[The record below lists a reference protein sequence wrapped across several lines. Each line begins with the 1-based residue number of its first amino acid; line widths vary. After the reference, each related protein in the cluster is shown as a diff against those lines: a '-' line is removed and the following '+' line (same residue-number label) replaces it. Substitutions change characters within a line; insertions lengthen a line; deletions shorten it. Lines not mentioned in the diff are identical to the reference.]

1 MASRIRHKLNAAF
14 VKTAPA
20 GKYGDGGGLY
30 LRKRDR
36 GSGFWYFNYSFAGR
50 RREMG
55 LGSFLNTTLGEAR
68 DAAAKCRALLKDDK
82 DPIAVKQARR
92 VERSKAVQ
100 TLKDVAFKAF
110 EARRSELKGKNREG
124 RWLSPLEVHVFPKWG
139 ELPIEQISQR
149 HIQQMLEPIW
159 QNKVDTAR
167 KCFFRINITLK
178 YAAAM
183 GLEVDLQATM
193 KARQLLGAQ
202 RHKVTHIPSLDWHDA
217 PAYYAGL
224 EEPSITNLAM
234 RLLIL
239 TGHRVSPI
247 RYARLDEIEGDLWT
261 VVGDKLKGL
270 LGKTPDFT
278 IVLSTEA
285 KRVIELAKPFALNGY
300 LFPNTKGGVIS
311 DMTLSQKMKRAG
323 LEARPHGFRSTL
335 QNWAE
340 EVHGADFR
348 TAEKLLQHKID
359 GDETH
364 QIAYRRHLSA
374 LLERRRPI
382 YEAWGQFLTGRGVS
396 I

>member
-1 MASRIRHKLNAAF
+1 MARRTRYKLSAAF

-55 LGSFLNTTLGEAR
+55 LGSFLDTTLSEAR
-68 DAAAKCRALLKDDK
+68 DAAGKCRALLRDDK
-82 DPIAVKQARR
+82 DPIAAKQARR
-92 VERSKAVQ
+92 IDGGNAVQ
-100 TLKDVAFKAF
+100 TLKEVALKAF

-124 RWLSPLEVHVFPKWG
+124 RWLGPLEVHVFPKWG
-139 ELPIEQISQR
+139 DLPIEQVSQR
-149 HIQQMLEPIW
+149 HVQQMLDPIW
-159 QNKVDTAR
+159 QSKADTAR
-167 KCFFRINITLK
+167 KCLFRMNITLK

-202 RHKVTHIPSLDWHDA
+202 RHEVTHIPSLPWREA
-217 PAYYAGL
+217 PAYYASL

-239 TGHRVSPI
+239 TGHRVGPI
-247 RYARLDEIEGDLWT
+247 RYARLDEIDGDLWT
-261 VVGDKLKGL
+261 VAGEKLKGRA
-270 LGKTPDFT
+270 GKTPDFT
-278 IVLSTEA
+278 LVLSTEA
-285 KRVIELAKPFALNGY
+285 KRVIELAKPFAVNGY

-311 DMTLSQKMKRAG
+311 DMALSQKMKRAG

-348 TAEKLLQHKID
+348 TAEKLLQHKTE
-359 GDETH
+359 GDEAH

-382 YEAWGQFLTGRGVS
+382 YEAWGQFLTGRGAS

>member
-1 MASRIRHKLNAAF
+1 MARRTRHKLSAAF
-14 VKTAPA
+14 VKSAPA

-55 LGSFLNTTLGEAR
+55 LGSFLDTTLSEAR
-68 DAAAKCRALLKDDK
+68 DAAGKCRALLRDDK
-82 DPIAVKQARR
+82 DPIAAKQARR
-92 VERSKAVQ
+92 IDGGNAVQ
-100 TLKDVAFKAF
+100 TLKEVALKAF

-124 RWLSPLEVHVFPKWG
+124 RWLGPLEVHVFPKWG
-139 ELPIEQISQR
+139 DLPIEQVSQR
-149 HIQQMLEPIW
+149 HIQQMLDPIW
-159 QNKVDTAR
+159 QSKADTAK
-167 KCFFRINITLK
+167 KCLFRMNITLK
-178 YAAAM
+178 YAAAL

-202 RHKVTHIPSLDWHDA
+202 RHEVTHIPSLPWREA
-217 PAYYAGL
+217 PAYYASL
-224 EEPSITNLAM
+224 EEPSVTNLAM

-239 TGHRVSPI
+239 TGHRVGPI

-261 VVGDKLKGL
+261 VAGEKLKGRA
-270 LGKTPDFT
+270 GKTPDFT
-278 IVLSTEA
+278 LVLSTEA
-285 KRVIELAKPFALNGY
+285 KRVIELAKPFVVNGY

-311 DMTLSQKMKRAG
+311 DMALSQKMKRAG

-348 TAEKLLQHKID
+348 TAEKLLQHKTD
-359 GDETH
+359 GDEAH

-382 YEAWGQFLTGRGVS
+382 YEAWGQFLTGRGAS